1 MNKPSNT
8 SERAG
13 WPVEEWAHAAGIGRS
28 LAYVLLQR
36 NEITSVKV
44 GKRRIITTAPR
55 DFLARLGAAQRPP
68 EAA

>member
-36 NEITSVKV
+36 NEITSVKI

-55 DFLARLGAAQRPP
+55 DFLARLAAAQRPP